1 MSMKSTTPHDPLTE
15 HVQTLFDKTCTDSE
29 LSSDQRQKLYTVLL
43 EFSDLSSNRPHD
55 LGLTDMAEHI
65 IDTGEAQPAK
75 LPPRRLPLAKQES
88 AKKAIQDMYEN
99 GQIEPSSSPWTSPV
113 VLAKKK
119 DGSLCFCI
127 DYRRLNEI
135 AKKDLYPLPRIDDTL
150 EVLAGSK

>member
-1 MSMKSTTPHDPLTE
+1 
-15 HVQTLFDKTCTDSE
+15 
-29 LSSDQRQKLYTVLL
+29 
-43 EFSDLSSNRPHD
+43 
-55 LGLTDMAEHI
+55 MAEHI

-119 DGSLCFCI
+119 DGGLCFCI

>member
-1 MSMKSTTPHDPLTE
+1 
-15 HVQTLFDKTCTDSE
+15 
-29 LSSDQRQKLYTVLL
+29 
-43 EFSDLSSNRPHD
+43 
-55 LGLTDMAEHI
+55 
-65 IDTGEAQPAK
+65 
-75 LPPRRLPLAKQES
+75 
-88 AKKAIQDMYEN
+88 MYEN